1 MDQPLTKISILLL
14 FFYGVWFVWEQ
25 HKMLNEKNQEIKEL
39 NQQNQI
45 LQQQLFYD
53 ALIINSYKQ
62 QEKQNFY

>member
-14 FFYGVWFVWEQ
+14 FFYGVWFAWEQ